1 MSCLFW
7 CIDAQKNP
15 KNPVTKPK
23 TIAYSTNGITNIII
37 WLKSK
42 NEWFM
47 FSAYVHLFIVKS
59 IALHLFQQPFLK
71 KIQSNLLFFNVYYH
85 IPQLFYPYS
94 SLTYLY
100 PHSFFSV
107 SSGCNLFFLIP
118 FFWCRGKPQRGAN
131 ESEASPKP
139 QRRRLGEPRGGNS
152 GLPWIQAVPTAD
164 SKVGASP
171 PVVAKRTTTLFRLNK
186 SAISVQSA
194 EDCHL
199 SERGLSCAL
208 ARRRGFGIG

>member
-1 MSCLFW
+1 MSVFLSRSISDFFVIECNPFSILSKYFLSPKTASMKPDPAPATKRNNGEYESNCVNEKSKNQPITETSPNPLKVKKIHSKMSCLFW

-71 KIQSNLLFFNVYYH
+71 K
-85 IPQLFYPYS
+85 
-94 SLTYLY
+94 
-100 PHSFFSV
+100 
-107 SSGCNLFFLIP
+107 
-118 FFWCRGKPQRGAN
+118 
-131 ESEASPKP
+131 
-139 QRRRLGEPRGGNS
+139 NS
-152 GLPWIQAVPTAD
+152 I
-164 SKVGASP
+164 
-171 PVVAKRTTTLFRLNK
+171 
-186 SAISVQSA
+186 
-194 EDCHL
+194 
-199 SERGLSCAL
+199 
-208 ARRRGFGIG
+208 